1 MSMLG
6 SWPSQQRVFRIEN
19 SEGPKT
25 ARLLRPYYY
34 RSAGLRVWGKLKLA
48 RTNPETLTKCLGR
61 LLRRVNYRSC
71 LQALTQMKIRGLRPS
86 TTYYFQATFTFL
98 YIYTLSCICTH
109 TFVYDDVCLYV
120 LVHTHTSVY
129 CTSVCCRACRVD
141 QVGLFAKFRV

>member
-1 MSMLG
+1 MLG

-34 RSAGLRVWGKLKLA
+34 RSPGLRVWGKPKLA

-98 YIYTLSCICTH
+98 YIYIYLAAYAHILLSMMMCVYVCWYIHIQVCT
-109 TFVYDDVCLYV
+109 VRLCVVEL
-120 LVHTHTSVY
+120 
-129 CTSVCCRACRVD
+129 
-141 QVGLFAKFRV
+141 VGLTR